1 MRSVAFSLIVT
12 LSLAAA
18 AAGVA
23 FLAGR
28 SFADAPGSFERG
40 VQEGER
46 LGQARMRAEFAR
58 GSDAY
63 EAVFARGRRSGFAE
77 GRRRGRAEGA
87 ARGRRSGR
95 ASAFAGF
102 DGGWDVGT
110 WYLISLRPAG
120 DGSDLAI
127 GSRVALRRGEW
138 YGLCGGRV
146 AQVCHRG
153 GRGARG

>member
-23 FLAGR
+23 FLSGR

-40 VQEGER
+40 VEEGER
-46 LGQARMRAEFAR
+46 VGQARTRAEFAP

-63 EAVFARGRRSGFAE
+63 EAVLARGRRSGFAA
-77 GRRRGRAEGA
+77 GRRAGRAEGK
-87 ARGRRSGR
+87 ARGARKGR
-95 ASAFAGF
+95 AAAFAGF
-102 DGGWDVGT
+102 DGGWDVGR

-120 DGSDLAI
+120 DGAELSI
-127 GSRVALRRGEW
+127 GSRVPLRRGEW
-138 YGLCGGRV
+138 FGLCRGRA
-146 AQVCHRG
+146 AQVCHR
-153 GRGARG
+153 RG